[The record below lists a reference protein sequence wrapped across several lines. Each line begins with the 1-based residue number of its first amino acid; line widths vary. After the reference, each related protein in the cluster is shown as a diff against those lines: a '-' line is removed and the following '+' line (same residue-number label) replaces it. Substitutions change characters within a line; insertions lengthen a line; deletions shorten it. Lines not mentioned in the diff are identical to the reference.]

1 MLKAWTIGRAT
12 GVGGIAGI
20 LALILWPL
28 YASYQ
33 EKVVWLFIAA
43 LAVAAACGLSILFM
57 TGMDMVMRKR
67 GNSVRPVRA
76 FDIVLGTAL
85 SVPSLLQLD
94 ALLPL

>member
-12 GVGGIAGI
+12 GVGGVAGL

-43 LAVAAACGLSILFM
+43 LGVAAACGLSILFM
-57 TGMDMVMRKR
+57 TGIDMMRRKR
-67 GNSVRPVRA
+67 GHSVRPVRA
-76 FDIVLGTAL
+76 FDIVLGVAL
-85 SVPSLLQLD
+85 TVPSLLQLD